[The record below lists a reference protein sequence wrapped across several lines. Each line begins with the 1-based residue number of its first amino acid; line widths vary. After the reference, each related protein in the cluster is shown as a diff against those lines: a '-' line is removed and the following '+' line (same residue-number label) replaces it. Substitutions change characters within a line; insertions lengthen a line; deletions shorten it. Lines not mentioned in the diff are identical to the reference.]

1 MFSPQ
6 CLRVEVLI
14 LAVALDMAVLVTLMA
29 LRQRAVTKSMHDR
42 VTSPARVTALV
53 APSNLA
59 NLAAAALISCPLKL
73 GAIAPC
79 RRTAETA
86 EAAEGG
92 RSAKCRHRAEG
103 RGAAHVTK
111 VRREQGLLN
120 RIPTPQRALRTG
132 EFVGAEELT
141 DGR

>member
-29 LRQRAVTKSMHDR
+29 LRQRAVKKRMHDR

-59 NLAAAALISCPLKL
+59 NLAAASLFR
-73 GAIAPC
+73 AP
-79 RRTAETA
+79 
-86 EAAEGG
+86 
-92 RSAKCRHRAEG
+92 
-103 RGAAHVTK
+103 
-111 VRREQGLLN
+111 
-120 RIPTPQRALRTG
+120 
-132 EFVGAEELT
+132 
-141 DGR
+141 